1 MKPDSRCGLK
11 ESGKLPESTPH
22 LERIVG
28 VSQPKTQWYRKQS
41 PIYSTGGL
49 VAHESEIST
58 LGGAITRNISYFCL
72 SWVSDILHLKE
83 F

>member
-1 MKPDSRCGLK
+1 MKPDSGCGMK

-41 PIYSTGGL
+41 PIYSMGGL

-58 LGGAITRNISYFCL
+58 LGRAITGTFL
-72 SWVSDILHLKE
+72 M
-83 F
+83 